1 MEKTLVLLAAGM
13 GSRYGGLKQLDQL
26 GPHGETLM
34 DYSIFD
40 ALRAGFTR
48 IVFIIRHDIE
58 EEFKRVVGSRYDH
71 VVDVAYAFQSLE
83 DLPAGFTAPAGRT
96 KPWGTGQA
104 VYAARNL
111 VRTPFAVINSDDF
124 YGADGYRKLAEGL
137 DSAAR
142 DEFCMCGFFLRN
154 TLSENGS
161 VSRGICSL
169 NADGTLKDVVEHT
182 RIERVNGKILSTLED
197 GSQVEFTGSEVV
209 SMNMWGFQPS
219 LFGELERL
227 FRAFL
232 EEHSSE
238 LKSEF
243 YIPFVADRLIQEGR
257 ARVKVLTSADTWFG
271 VTYKEDKPVVQN
283 GLRALVEAGV
293 YPENLFRK

>member
-124 YGADGYRKLAEGL
+124 YGRTAIASSPKDSIPPLVTNSACADSFCGTPCPRTVPFPAA
-137 DSAAR
+137 SA
-142 DEFCMCGFFLRN
+142 L
-154 TLSENGS
+154 
-161 VSRGICSL
+161 
-169 NADGTLKDVVEHT
+169 
-182 RIERVNGKILSTLED
+182 
-197 GSQVEFTGSEVV
+197 
-209 SMNMWGFQPS
+209 
-219 LFGELERL
+219 
-227 FRAFL
+227 
-232 EEHSSE
+232 
-238 LKSEF
+238 
-243 YIPFVADRLIQEGR
+243 
-257 ARVKVLTSADTWFG
+257 
-271 VTYKEDKPVVQN
+271 
-283 GLRALVEAGV
+283 
-293 YPENLFRK
+293 